1 MHRRHAETPRTLAL
15 IAAFKFLKSTLLVV
29 LAVALL
35 HLRDPDTFAHGIL
48 HSSEGIVGRFCGSA
62 ELDAL
67 VVRARSEIDPARRHE
82 LYRAIEETVARE
94 ALVMPLFHEQVY
106 RFARPEVEGLDITF
120 STPPVVAYEKLWV
133 RR

>member
-1 MHRRHAETPRTLAL
+1 VDLHAAAHLYVGRG
-15 IAAFKFLKSTLLVV
+15 IADYP
-29 LAVALL
+29 
-35 HLRDPDTFAHGIL
+35 DPDTFAHGIL
-48 HSSEGIVGRFCGSA
+48 HSKEGTVGRFCGSP

-67 VVRARSEIDPARRHE
+67 IERARTEIDLSVRHG
-82 LYRAIEETVARE
+82 LYRELEDRVARN
-94 ALVMPLFHEQVY
+94 ALLLPLFHEQVY